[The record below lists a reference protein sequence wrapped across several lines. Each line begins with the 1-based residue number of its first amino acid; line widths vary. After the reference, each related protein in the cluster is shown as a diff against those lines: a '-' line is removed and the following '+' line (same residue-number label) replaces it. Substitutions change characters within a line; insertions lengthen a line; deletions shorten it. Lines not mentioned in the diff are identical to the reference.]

1 MVDRLRS
8 FWCPFLERLGL
19 GKEEGKVKGERE
31 GPWGVKTLAE
41 KNMHAVL
48 VFFGCTVKLMKA
60 TERD

>member
-31 GPWGVKTLAE
+31 GLWGVEDTGRE
-41 KNMHAVL
+41 EHACSVG
-48 VFFGCTVKLMKA
+48 FFWLHCQVDEGHRA
-60 TERD
+60 